1 MSYKAYLIQ
10 QFDTTHENIFF
21 KEFSDRLSERFKND
35 NSSSILIGNLNVN
48 GNQLDALFIKNQQI
62 SVIDFKNYGG
72 KLTFSV
78 NNHWAIQNKN
88 ETVLVAGGSY
98 NRNPY
103 QQVNQYRRTLIDFFN
118 KENLLSNRNNI
129 NFGHIS
135 AIVLFQQPIEFDNE
149 QIPKNLAYFHIVD
162 NNNAIERLY
171 NINSKE
177 LALSDNE
184 ITKILEC
191 LNIKEENLFD
201 ASKIVIDKNN
211 WESKIKFDLV
221 KRLVQKTPKSNNEI
235 ENVLNYYNI
244 LLDIESYRESE
255 LSNIFTL
262 PINSVLSNPILEI
275 DFNAKEEILKE
286 LTKNQSEKFPKNILV
301 GLSFSIGSQNKILLY
316 QIILASEI
324 NYSEKIN
331 QVKAS
336 NFELYSP
343 SFQQLN
349 LSENTI
355 EELNSK
361 ISLFSTL
368 QEKIDY
374 LITEL
379 ETLKLKFSPNLS
391 LAFSDKNLTNSHLS
405 SELNRLRKKHIPELS
420 TNFISNYLLNKPIIN
435 KTDTF
440 NKFIK
445 ITHLNNLQEDA
456 VKASLQNTLTVIT
469 GPPGTGK
476 TQVVLNIIAN
486 AIINN
491 QKILFASKNNKA
503 VDNVTER
510 FISDYL
516 LRVGANEI
524 IEANLKPKL
533 DSFIH
538 QNYSFNKDIDKTF
551 AKISELQK
559 RIDEI
564 NTFFKKLILLPN
576 EIEEHKQKIKNLTI
590 DLENYKSKINSV
602 EKNLFFDQNLEF
614 KLNKNNINLIVND
627 LQKRNSNFLS
637 RLFFKWFS
645 QSKKLQEIV
654 VIENQFDNSITDFIN
669 SLNPLFENGKTN
681 INLIINHLIG
691 LLKIYDNYVKHTV
704 FKNNNTNN
712 LKIQNDNL
720 SFKQTEL
727 NWIVE
732 NKQFLELELSQKNT
746 EFIEVS
752 KEYVK
757 QFINNKLSETSSAII
772 ANFKS
777 YLGNI
782 PFMDWEYS
790 EYENACQMFIDKFLA
805 ISVTS
810 LSAKKAISLSKEIFD
825 LLVIDEASQCDIAS
839 AIPLIFRAKK
849 IVVIGDP
856 QQLKHITSVDK
867 FEENYVLNHL
877 KLSEIKYNYVQS
889 SLFDYAYNIANI
901 SNINS
906 YFLKEH
912 YRCHPKIIDFS
923 NVFFYNNELIVK
935 TQENQFEFGD
945 KGIIWYDVKGTTAKD
960 LNFNKAEKDF
970 VIKLGIDL
978 LKKYPKAEIGITTPF
993 KDQETS
999 LKLEK
1004 HNFDS
1009 ISKKLYNSNNSQI
1022 SGR

>member
-21 KEFSDRLSERFKND
+21 KEFSDRLAEKFKSD
-35 NSSSILIGNLNVN
+35 NSSSVLIGNLNVN

-62 SVIDFKNYGG
+62 TVIDFKNYGG

-103 QQVNQYRRTLIDFFN
+103 QQVNQYRRALIDFFN
-118 KENLLSNRNNI
+118 KENLLNNRNNI

-135 AIVLFQQPIEFDNE
+135 ALVLFQQPIEFDNE

-162 NNNAIERLY
+162 DNNAIARLH

-177 LALSDNE
+177 LILTDNE
-184 ITKILEC
+184 ILQILNC

-201 ASKIVIDKNN
+201 ATQIVIDKNN

-255 LSNIFTL
+255 LSNIFSL
-262 PINSVLSNPILEI
+262 PINLDLSNLILEI
-275 DFNAKEEILKE
+275 DFNQKVEILKE

-301 GLSFSIGSQNKILLY
+301 GVSFSIGSQNKILLY

-324 NYSEKIN
+324 NYAEKIN
-331 QVKAS
+331 KIKAG

-355 EELNSK
+355 DELNSK
-361 ISLFSTL
+361 NSLYSTL
-368 QEKIDY
+368 QEKIDF
-374 LITEL
+374 LVKEL
-379 ETLKLKFSPNLS
+379 ETLQLTVSQNFS
-391 LAFSDKNLTNSHLS
+391 LAFSDKNLTNSQLS

-420 TNFISNYLLNKPIIN
+420 LNFTSNYLLNKPIIN

-445 ITHLNNLQEDA
+445 ITQLNNSQEDA

-538 QNYSFNKDIDKTF
+538 QNFIYNKDIDRTYTR
-551 AKISELQK
+551 IRELQK

-564 NTFFKKLILLPN
+564 NDFFEKLVALPN
-576 EIEEHKQKIKNLTI
+576 EIEEHKKKIKNLTI
-590 DLENYKSKINSV
+590 DFENYKSKINSV
-602 EKNLFFDQNLEF
+602 EKTLFFDQNLEF
-614 KLNKNNINLIVND
+614 KLNKNNINLIVNE
-627 LQKRNSNFLS
+627 LQKKNSNFLS
-637 RLFFKWFS
+637 RLFFKLFT

-654 VIENQFDNSITDFIN
+654 IIENQFDNSITDFAN

-681 INLIINHLIG
+681 INLIISHLLE
-691 LLKIYDNYVKHTV
+691 LLKLYDNYT
-704 FKNNNTNN
+704 
-712 LKIQNDNL
+712 
-720 SFKQTEL
+720 
-727 NWIVE
+727 
-732 NKQFLELELSQKNT
+732 
-746 EFIEVS
+746 
-752 KEYVK
+752 
-757 QFINNKLSETSSAII
+757 
-772 ANFKS
+772 
-777 YLGNI
+777 
-782 PFMDWEYS
+782 
-790 EYENACQMFIDKFLA
+790 
-805 ISVTS
+805 
-810 LSAKKAISLSKEIFD
+810 
-825 LLVIDEASQCDIAS
+825 
-839 AIPLIFRAKK
+839 
-849 IVVIGDP
+849 
-856 QQLKHITSVDK
+856 KHITFKNQNIYNRQNQKCSECK
-867 FEENYVLNHL
+867 TKNAKKSNY
-877 KLSEIKYNYVQS
+877 
-889 SLFDYAYNIANI
+889 
-901 SNINS
+901 
-906 YFLKEH
+906 
-912 YRCHPKIIDFS
+912 
-923 NVFFYNNELIVK
+923 
-935 TQENQFEFGD
+935 
-945 KGIIWYDVKGTTAKD
+945 
-960 LNFNKAEKDF
+960 
-970 VIKLGIDL
+970 
-978 LKKYPKAEIGITTPF
+978 
-993 KDQETS
+993 
-999 LKLEK
+999 
-1004 HNFDS
+1004 
-1009 ISKKLYNSNNSQI
+1009 
-1022 SGR
+1022 